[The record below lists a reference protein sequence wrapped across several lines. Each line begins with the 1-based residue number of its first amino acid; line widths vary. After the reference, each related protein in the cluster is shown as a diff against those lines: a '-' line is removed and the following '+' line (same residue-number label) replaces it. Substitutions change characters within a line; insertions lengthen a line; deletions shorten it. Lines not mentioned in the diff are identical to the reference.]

1 MTRLCDL
8 IALLKLHLHP
18 LAAYQRRFAA
28 NRLSV
33 ALWRALGVGLREYGA
48 TAVVFVGGAAAG

>member
-1 MTRLCDL
+1 
-8 IALLKLHLHP
+8 LHP